1 MHYTVEF
8 SGTRG
13 RLYTQLSASY
23 TFADTT
29 LPRTITLTL
38 SPGAEVS
45 IDLIDITAL
54 QVIGLSCETGS
65 VRIRSRR
72 HCARTATVSIRRRGM
87 TCPLKWQQACRNLDI
102 ACHKCRAEIGEG
114 ELAYLPL
121 AGSPSIKSHPAY
133 EKPPPPSR
141 KRLSTASQQTNTASK
156 IGI

>member
-65 VRIRSRR
+65 VNLSVINNGS
-72 HCARTATVSIRRRGM
+72 SII
-87 TCPLKWQQACRNLDI
+87 NLP
-102 ACHKCRAEIGEG
+102 KVV
-114 ELAYLPL
+114 
-121 AGSPSIKSHPAY
+121 AGSYHFNNVDIINARV
-133 EKPPPPSR
+133 E
-141 KRLSTASQQTNTASK
+141 LTAVGTAPVPLQLVYA
-156 IGI
+156 GVA